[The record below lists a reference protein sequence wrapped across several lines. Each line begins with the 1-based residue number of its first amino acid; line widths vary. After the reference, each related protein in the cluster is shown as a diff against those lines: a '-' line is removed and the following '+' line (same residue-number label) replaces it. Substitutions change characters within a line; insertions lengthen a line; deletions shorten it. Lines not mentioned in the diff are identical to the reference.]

1 MITRKFVL
9 LCFFIFCYSIS
20 FSQNGTRAVDYNT
33 RSIGRGGTEIG
44 FFDGPSAMLMNPAG
58 LSFIKKP
65 VLNANAIFMVP
76 PTHFKNYIKDAN
88 GNVTSTILNDDD
100 GDKILYVMPSLSYVH
115 NFKNS
120 KFTLGAGVFTTG
132 GMGTEYKLN
141 HQLFVSPAFS
151 TNYQKQVYRS
161 RFAVIESC
169 ISGSYLI
176 TPEFSIG
183 LTGEFVYS
191 TLEIG
196 QPFSL
201 SPDYLK
207 GTLVTTQ
214 GTTTYGN
221 YFKASRPVY
230 GLGYKELTAAAEMT
244 NLKSYTFG
252 GKIGLAYKLC
262 DCFSMGASYTLSVPL
277 NFKDGNAK
285 MDMSAQFNEAS
296 TIAAQNLVTTMGI
309 SIDSA
314 AKLVSALFGQNGI
327 HPYEGFIADYTV
339 TNEFKT
345 PQSVGFGFM
354 YSPMPKLRLG
364 FDFEWLNWSKAFDK
378 MKLTL
383 TNGTNSNIN
392 KMLVNGAPGNEALYV
407 EFPMNWKDAVILKFG
422 GEYDLSKV
430 LTLRAGYSY
439 SSNPIPEET
448 IIPIMPAILEHHI
461 MAGCSYDLLS
471 KLTMNIALE
480 YGLKNSVTGSNPH
493 QVATEYIT
501 SESSL
506 QNLLGHISLN
516 YNF

>member
-1 MITRKFVL
+1 MITKSFAFLCLFV
-9 LCFFIFCYSIS
+9 FSYSIAI
-20 FSQNGTRAVDYNT
+20 SQNGTRAVDYNT

-44 FFDGPSAMLMNPAG
+44 FFDGPSAMLMNPSG
-58 LSFIKKP
+58 ISFIKKP

-76 PTHFKNYIKDAN
+76 PTHFRNYTKDAT
-88 GNVTSTILNDDD
+88 GNTVILNDQD

-120 KFTLGAGVFTTG
+120 KLTLGAGVFTTG

-141 HQLFVSPAFS
+141 HILFATPAGS
-151 TNYQKQVYRS
+151 TNYQQQKYRS

-176 TPEFSIG
+176 TPQFSVGI
-183 LTGEFVYS
+183 TGEFVYS
-191 TLEIG
+191 TIELA

-201 SPDYLK
+201 SPSYLK
-207 GTLVTTQ
+207 GPFTSALT
-214 GTTTYGN
+214 GPTTYGN
-221 YFKASRPVY
+221 YFSGTKPL

-252 GKIGLAYKLC
+252 GKIGLAYKMC
-262 DCFSMGASYTLSVPL
+262 DKFSIGASYTMSVPL
-277 NFKDGNAK
+277 NFKNGNAT

-296 TIAAQNLVTTMGI
+296 SVATKNVM
-309 SIDSA
+309 SILHVSADSA
-314 AKLVSALFGQNGI
+314 AKIVALTFAANGI
-327 HPYEGFIADYTV
+327 NPYAGFVANYTV

-383 TNGTNSNIN
+383 KDGTNANIN
-392 KMLVNGAPGNEALYV
+392 KMLVNGAPSNEDLVV

-430 LTLRAGYSY
+430 LIVRAGYSY
-439 SSNPIPEET
+439 SSNPIPPET

-461 MAGCSYDLLS
+461 MAGCSYDVVS
-471 KLTMNIALE
+471 KLTLNLALE
-480 YGLKNSVTGSNPH
+480 YGLKNTVTGSNPH
-493 QVATEYIT
+493 LVASEYVN

-506 QNLLGHISLN
+506 QNLLGHISLT

>member
-1 MITRKFVL
+1 MIKKSFVL
-9 LCFFIFCYSIS
+9 LCVIVFCYSIAS
-20 FSQNGTRAVDYNT
+20 AQNGTRAVDYNT

-44 FFDGPSAMLMNPAG
+44 FFDGPSSMLMNPAG
-58 LSFIKKP
+58 MSFIKKP

-76 PTHFKNYIKDAN
+76 PSHFKNYTKDAG
-88 GNVTSTILNDDD
+88 GNPTTTLLNDAD
-100 GDKILYVMPSLSYVH
+100 GDNILYVMPSLSYVH
-115 NFKNS
+115 NFKDS

-141 HQLFVSPAFS
+141 HRLFSTPAGS
-151 TNYQKQVYRS
+151 TNYQKQKYRS
-161 RFAVIESC
+161 RFAIIESC

-191 TLEIG
+191 TLEIA

-201 SPDYLK
+201 TPSYLK
-207 GTLVTTQ
+207 GKLITST
-214 GTTTYGN
+214 GPTTYAK
-221 YFKASRPVY
+221 YFSDPRPY
-230 GLGYKELTAAAEMT
+230 GLGYKELTTAAEMT
-244 NLKSYTFG
+244 DLKSYTFG

-262 DCFSMGASYTLSVPL
+262 EKFSMGASYTLSVPL
-277 NFKDGNAK
+277 NFKNGNAS

-296 TIAAQNLVTTMGI
+296 GISAQNLVNVYHI
-309 SIDSA
+309 SLDSA
-314 AKLVSALFGQNGI
+314 AKLVSALFAANGI
-327 HPYEGFIADYTV
+327 HPYEGFISNYSV

-345 PQSVGFGFM
+345 PQSVGFGLM
-354 YSPMPKLRLG
+354 YSPMPKMRLG

-383 TNGTNSNIN
+383 KEGTNTNIN
-392 KMLVNGAPGNEALYV
+392 KMLVNGAPNNEDLYV

-430 LTLRAGYSY
+430 FILRAGYSY

-448 IIPIMPAILEHHI
+448 IIPIMDAILEHHF
-461 MAGCSYDLLS
+461 MAGFSYDVVS
-471 KLTMNIALE
+471 KLTLNLALE

-493 QVATEYIT
+493 LVASEYVN

-506 QNLLGHISLN
+506 QNLLAHISLS
-516 YNF
+516 YMF

>member
-20 FSQNGTRAVDYNT
+20 FSQNGTRAVDYST

-76 PTHFKNYIKDAN
+76 PTHFKNYVKDAN

-141 HQLFVSPAFS
+141 HQLFSTPAGS
-151 TNYQKQVYRS
+151 TNYQKQIYRS
-161 RFAVIESC
+161 RFAIIESC

-176 TPEFSIG
+176 TPQFSIG

-191 TLEIG
+191 TLELG

-201 SPDYLK
+201 SPSFLK
-207 GTLVTTQ
+207 GRLVLSPTQITTF
-214 GTTTYGN
+214 GAYFSGN
-221 YFKASRPVY
+221 RPQ
-230 GLGYKELTAAAEMT
+230 GLGYNELTAAAEMT

-296 TIAAQNLVTTMGI
+296 GRAVENLVRSGY
-309 SIDSA
+309 SLDSA
-314 AKLVSALFGQNGI
+314 LRTVTAIFEGNGI
-327 HPYEGFIADYTV
+327 HSNAGFVADYTV
-339 TNEFKT
+339 SNEFKT

-383 TNGTNSNIN
+383 TGGTNSNIN
-392 KMLVNGAPGNEALYV
+392 NILVNGAPGNEALSV

-461 MAGCSYDLLS
+461 MAGCSYDLLT
-471 KLTMNIALE
+471 KLTMNVALE